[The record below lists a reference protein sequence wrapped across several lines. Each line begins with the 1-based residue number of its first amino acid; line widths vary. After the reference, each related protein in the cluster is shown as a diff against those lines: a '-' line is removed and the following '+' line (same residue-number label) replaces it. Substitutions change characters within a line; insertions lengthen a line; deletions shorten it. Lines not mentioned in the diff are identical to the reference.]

1 MMGFLIETIIM
12 AFVVGGV
19 IGAITALQLN
29 SNANKV
35 PVKIQRVNPQ
45 NRNRFR

>member
-1 MMGFLIETIIM
+1 MMGIMVETVVM

-19 IGAITALQLN
+19 VGAITALQLN

-35 PVKIQRVNPQ
+35 PVKIQRVTPQ
-45 NRNRFR
+45 NRNRIR